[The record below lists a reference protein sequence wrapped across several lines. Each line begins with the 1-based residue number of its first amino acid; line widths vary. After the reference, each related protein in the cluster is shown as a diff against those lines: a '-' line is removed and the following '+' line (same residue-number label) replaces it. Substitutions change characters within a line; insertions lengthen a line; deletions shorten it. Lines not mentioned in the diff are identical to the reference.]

1 MVDLFLHKD
10 FLNFPERMA
19 LREGSQK
26 NFIELINIH
35 RLIHLREDY
44 YAIQTFIRILVS
56 LKVN

>member
-26 NFIELINIH
+26 NFIELISIH
-35 RLIHLREDY
+35 RLIHLRDY
-44 YAIQTFIRILVS
+44 YAIQAFIRILVS
-56 LKVN
+56 LKVS